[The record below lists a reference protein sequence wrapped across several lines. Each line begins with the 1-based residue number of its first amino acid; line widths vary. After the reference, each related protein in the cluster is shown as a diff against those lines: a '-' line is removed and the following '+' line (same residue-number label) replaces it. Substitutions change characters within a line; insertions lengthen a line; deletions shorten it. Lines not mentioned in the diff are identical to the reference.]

1 MRAATVA
8 IDPWSADPVERRL
21 HESHECGV
29 PPVVWSPQDRSA
41 ARTVLALPETQVAR
55 VVTDG
60 WSRWSD
66 PRPEPTSCWPL

>member
-1 MRAATVA
+1 
-8 IDPWSADPVERRL
+8 
-21 HESHECGV
+21 
-29 PPVVWSPQDRSA
+29 VVWSPQDRSA

-66 PRPEPTSCWPL
+66 PRTGTDELLAALGLPAVGPFDAVVAEAGEPC